1 MAKVSFPK
9 TTHPFF
15 PDLKKEVDHYFK
27 AQQLKKTGNWK
38 LHLKTLVL
46 IPLALAI
53 YVFLL
58 AATYVPLVGIGL
70 SFLLGLAL
78 VSIAFNIMH
87 DACHGAYSSRKWVNE
102 LLGLTMNALGSNAY
116 IWKIKHN
123 VIHHTYTNIDGVD
136 DDIAKSP
143 VLRHCATQ
151 KWTPAHRFQH
161 IYMFGLYALST
172 VFWVFLTD
180 MVKYFS
186 RKIVVTQ
193 MKLTPAEHL
202 IFWGSKLLYL
212 FFYIVLPVMVL
223 GWQAWLIGYLI
234 INITMG
240 VTLSVVFQLA
250 HVVEKTAFAAAG
262 ETAQVM
268 EQEWAM
274 HEVRT
279 TANFAPRNKVL
290 SWFVGGLNY
299 QIEHHLFPRISHVH
313 YPAISRI
320 VSRECRRHGLPYNSY
335 NSFRGALASH
345 VRVMKAL
352 GKPEGTY

>member
-15 PDLKKEVDHYFK
+15 PDLKREVDHYFK

-38 LHLKTLVL
+38 LHLKTLIL
-46 IPLALAI
+46 IPLALII
-53 YVFLL
+53 YAFLL
-58 AATYVPLVGIGL
+58 AGSYAPLAGIGL
-70 SFLLGLAL
+70 SFLLGLTL

-151 KWTPAHRFQH
+151 KWAPAHRLQH

-172 VFWVFLTD
+172 VLWVFLTD

-193 MKLTPAEHL
+193 MKLMPAEHL

-212 FFYIVLPVMVL
+212 FFYIALPVMVL
-223 GWQAWLIGYLI
+223 GWQAWLVGYLI
-234 INITMG
+234 VNVTMG
-240 VTLSVVFQLA
+240 LSLSIVFQLA

-262 ETAQVM
+262 EQAQVM

-274 HEVRT
+274 HEVYT

-299 QIEHHLFPRISHVH
+299 QIEHHLFSTRKPC
-313 YPAISRI
+313 A
-320 VSRECRRHGLPYNSY
+320 LP
-335 NSFRGALASH
+335 GH
-345 VRVMKAL
+345 
-352 GKPEGTY
+352 